1 MHRLASEVAAE
12 LAGTARPA
20 EAAAVALEY
29 LKDIPQ
35 ALELLAQARE
45 WREALRVAFSH
56 QR

>member
-1 MHRLASEVAAE
+1 MASEVAAE

-20 EAAAVALEY
+20 EAAAVAMEY